1 LEFKEA
7 SLRERKLYYHEEW
20 NKNDV
25 PEFIIDRIHER
36 EFAFDHDGNGYN
48 DRYKEFKTVDLF
60 ADFLVKNFP
69 YAVCTSVSFY
79 SNPKNREEWKG
90 AELVF
95 DIDAKDL
102 AVKSCYCKEGQVCEK
117 CLTEAKEIVLNI
129 KDTLIGDLGVKYLS
143 LVYSGRG
150 YHLRVY
156 DNEVLSLER
165 RSEILEYVTGSKRPK
180 EQIMFL
186 SHGYPAVYRKMFVL
200 TFKKMKE
207 NDLPFNKKVVDNLL
221 TEKDIIIS
229 KILNCNPNYLDLKGI
244 GDKTKNEFLTHIE
257 KINASLVDGKVTV
270 DVKRILRLPSTLHSK
285 VSMKC
290 VEIKNIENFDPL
302 KDAVPKFVFERKD

>member
-1 LEFKEA
+1 MEFKEA
-7 SLRERKLYYHEEW
+7 SLRERKIYYHEEW
-20 NKNDV
+20 KKKDI
-25 PEFIIDRIHER
+25 PDFIIDRITER

-48 DRYKEFKTVDLF
+48 DRYKAFDTINLF
-60 ADFLVKNFP
+60 SDFLIKNFP

-79 SNPKNREEWKG
+79 SNPKNREDWRG

-102 AVKSCYCKEGQVCEK
+102 AVKSCECREGQVCEK
-117 CLTEAKEIVLNI
+117 CLAEAKEIVLNI
-129 KDTLIGDLGVKYLS
+129 KDTLIGDLGIKKLS

-150 YHLRVY
+150 YHLRVN
-156 DNEVLSLER
+156 DTEVLPLER
-165 RSEILEYVTGSKRPK
+165 RSDILEYVTGSKRPNDL
-180 EQIMFL
+180 FL
-186 SHGYPAVYRKMFVL
+186 SHGYSAVYRKMLAL

-207 NDLPFNKKVVDNLL
+207 KDLPFNKNIVDSLL
-221 TEKDIIIS
+221 SEKDKIIL
-229 KILNCNPNYLDLKGI
+229 KIMAGHADFLSIKGM
-244 GDKTKNEFLTHIE
+244 GDKTIKEFLRHVE

-290 VEIKNIENFDPL
+290 VEIKSIDNFDPL
-302 KDAVPKFVFERKD
+302 KDAVPKFVFERKA

>member
-1 LEFKEA
+1 MEFKEA
-7 SLRERKLYYHEEW
+7 SLRERKIYYHEEW
-20 NKNDV
+20 KKKDI
-25 PEFIIDRIHER
+25 PDFIIDRITER

-48 DRYKEFKTVDLF
+48 DRYKAFDTINSF
-60 ADFLVKNFP
+60 SDFLIKNFP

-79 SNPKNREEWKG
+79 SNPKNREDWRG

-102 AVKSCYCKEGQVCEK
+102 AVKSCECREGQVCEK
-117 CLTEAKEIVLNI
+117 CLAEAKEIVLNI
-129 KDTLIGDLGVKYLS
+129 KDTLIGDLGIKKLS

-150 YHLRVY
+150 YHLRVN
-156 DNEVLSLER
+156 DNEVLPLER
-165 RSEILEYVTGSKRPK
+165 RSEILEYVTGSKRPNDL
-180 EQIMFL
+180 FL
-186 SHGYPAVYRKMFVL
+186 SQGYSAVYRKMLAL

-207 NDLPFNKKVVDNLL
+207 KDLPFNKNIVDSLL
-221 TEKDIIIS
+221 SEKDKIIL
-229 KILNCNPNYLDLKGI
+229 KIMAGHADFLSIKGM
-244 GDKTKNEFLTHIE
+244 GDKTIKEFLRHVE

-290 VEIKNIENFDPL
+290 VEIKSIDNFDPL
-302 KDAVPKFVFERKD
+302 KDAVPKFVFERRD

>member
-1 LEFKEA
+1 MEFKEA
-7 SLRERKLYYHEEW
+7 SLRERKIYYHEEW
-20 NKNDV
+20 KKKDI
-25 PEFIIDRIHER
+25 PDFIIDRITER

-48 DRYKEFKTVDLF
+48 DRYKAFDTINSF
-60 ADFLVKNFP
+60 SDFLIKNFP

-79 SNPKNREEWKG
+79 SNPKNREDWRG

-102 AVKSCYCKEGQVCEK
+102 AVKSCECREGQVCEK
-117 CLTEAKEIVLNI
+117 CLAEAKEIVLNI
-129 KDTLIGDLGVKYLS
+129 KDTLIGDLGIKKLS

-150 YHLRVY
+150 YHLRVN
-156 DNEVLSLER
+156 DNEVLPLER
-165 RSEILEYVTGSKRPK
+165 RSEILEYVTGSKRPNDL
-180 EQIMFL
+180 FL
-186 SHGYPAVYRKMFVL
+186 SQGYSAVYRKMLAL

-207 NDLPFNKKVVDNLL
+207 KDLPFNKNIVDNLL
-221 TEKDIIIS
+221 SEKDKIIL
-229 KILNCNPNYLDLKGI
+229 KIMAGHADFLSIKGM
-244 GDKTKNEFLTHIE
+244 GDKTIKEFLRHVE

-290 VEIKNIENFDPL
+290 VEIKSIDNFDPL
-302 KDAVPKFVFERKD
+302 KDAVPKFVFERRD

>member
-7 SLRERKLYYHEEW
+7 SLRERKIYYHEEW
-20 NKNDV
+20 KKKDI
-25 PEFIIDRIHER
+25 PDFIIDRITER

-48 DRYKEFKTVDLF
+48 DRYKAFDTINLF
-60 ADFLVKNFP
+60 SDFLIKNFP

-79 SNPKNREEWKG
+79 SNPKNREDWRG

-102 AVKSCYCKEGQVCEK
+102 AVKSCECREGQVCEK
-117 CLTEAKEIVLNI
+117 CLAEAKEIVLNI
-129 KDTLIGDLGVKYLS
+129 KDTLIGDLGIKKLS

-150 YHLRVY
+150 YHLRVN
-156 DNEVLSLER
+156 DTEVLPLER
-165 RSEILEYVTGSKRPK
+165 RSDILEYVTGSKRPNDL
-180 EQIMFL
+180 FL
-186 SHGYPAVYRKMFVL
+186 SHGYSAVYRKMLAL

-207 NDLPFNKKVVDNLL
+207 KDLPFNKNIVDSLL
-221 TEKDIIIS
+221 SEKDKIIL
-229 KILNCNPNYLDLKGI
+229 KIMAGHADFLSIKGM
-244 GDKTKNEFLTHIE
+244 GDKTIKEFLGHVE
-257 KINASLVDGKVTV
+257 KINSSLVDGKVTV

-290 VEIKNIENFDPL
+290 VEIKSIDNFDPL
-302 KDAVPKFVFERKD
+302 KDAVPKFVFERKA